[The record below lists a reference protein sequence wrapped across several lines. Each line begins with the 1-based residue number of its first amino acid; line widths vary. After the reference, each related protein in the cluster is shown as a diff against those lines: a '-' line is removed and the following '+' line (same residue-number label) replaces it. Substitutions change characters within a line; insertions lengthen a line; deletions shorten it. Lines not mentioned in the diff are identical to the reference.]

1 MLTKLEAGEKG
12 LSHIKGNLYPCKL
25 IFSLH
30 QTQAQNKQA
39 YSFSV
44 KFMGRISSK
53 FLCPGLI
60 WHQDET
66 DAVYRHLIEDINK
79 PGYHI
84 TVLHYNL
91 GKSKPQGIFPV
102 VCLEERCSSKLLK
115 QNLTTVSE
123 SLESSLGHIMW
134 I

>member
-30 QTQAQNKQA
+30 QTQAQNKRA

-44 KFMGRISSK
+44 DVYGSYFKQISLPR
-53 FLCPGLI
+53 FI

-66 DAVYRHLIEDINK
+66 DAIYRHLFEDINK

-84 TVLHYNL
+84 AALHCNL
-91 GKSKPQGIFPV
+91 GKSKPQGIFPF
-102 VCLEERCSSKLLK
+102 VCYEKRYGSKLLK

-123 SLESSLGHIMW
+123 SMESSLGHIIW